1 MEALNDGHV
10 GAVVRSVGGFVDTV
24 DATIEIFGQI
34 AQNLDFYTWKTLLE
48 GTRDHVAART
58 HWSWMDL
65 RLAWLRKIS
74 VRWNVPSPPHETRRV
89 RFSFRAD

>member
-1 MEALNDGHV
+1 
-10 GAVVRSVGGFVDTV
+10 
-24 DATIEIFGQI
+24 
-34 AQNLDFYTWKTLLE
+34 
-48 GTRDHVAART
+48 
-58 HWSWMDL
+58 MDL